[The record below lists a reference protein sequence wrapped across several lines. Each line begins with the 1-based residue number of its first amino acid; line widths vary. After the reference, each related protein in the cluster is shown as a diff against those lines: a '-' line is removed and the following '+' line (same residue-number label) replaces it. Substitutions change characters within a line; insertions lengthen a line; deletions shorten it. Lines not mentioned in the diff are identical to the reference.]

1 MAHDPT
7 PPHPLLVCADA
18 IEAALKEAAGVDPI
32 FMTLAD
38 KRVGLVRFAHLVN
51 LVEAVRMRVIAA
63 AEDVAAAEGHRDVA
77 SWLTHRTRADR
88 GSDRR
93 AQRLA
98 VELDTRWHQLA
109 AAVQDPGEGRVNLD
123 QAHVIARALGDV
135 SRALAEEPGV
145 GADQRADI
153 LAKAEVHLIEQAAD
167 FGPKELKRLG
177 ARILDVVAP
186 EFAEEANRRSLE
198 AQEAHARR
206 HTTLT
211 TQALGDGTTLIKA
224 RVPDQVAVRLV
235 THLEAF
241 TNPRRAHLANGG
253 AEGAEDSGC
262 GALAAA
268 GYGADGE
275 KLPYPM
281 RLGNA
286 FCSLLESLDP
296 KRLPLHG
303 GDATRIVVT
312 IPVDQLT
319 SGLGAGTLPDGTRM
333 TVGEVR
339 RLACTAGIVPAVL
352 GTDSHVLD
360 LGRTVRLHNGPQRTA
375 MGIRDKHCR
384 ADGCRI
390 PATWCEAHHLVP
402 WSEGGVTSA
411 DAGVL
416 LCAFHH
422 HLIHDPRYHHTRLAN
437 GDIRFTKRGGRA
449 GSRTRSPDLAVED
462 AHRDGVPHD
471 QDDQAPGQRDP

>member
-51 LVEAVRMRVIAA
+51 LVEAVRMRMIAA

-77 SWLTHRTRADR
+77 SWLTHRTRADQR
-88 GSDRR
+88 SDRR
-93 AQRLA
+93 AQHLA
-98 VELDTRWHQLA
+98 VELDTRWHHLA
-109 AAVQDPGEGRVNLD
+109 AAVQDPGEGWVNLD

-145 GADQRADI
+145 DADLTADI

-167 FGPKELKRLG
+167 YGPKELAKLG

-186 EFAEEANRRSLE
+186 EYADQVDQRSLE

-211 TQALGDGTTLIKA
+211 TTPLGDGTTLIKA
-224 RVPDQVAVRLV
+224 RVPDPVATRLV

-241 TNPRRAHLANGG
+241 TNPRRAHLA
-253 AEGAEDSGC
+253 EDADC
-262 GALAAA
+262 GAA
-268 GYGADGE
+268 GFGADGE

-281 RLGNA
+281 RLGYA
-286 FCSLLESLDP
+286 FCSLLETLDP

-312 IPVDQLT
+312 IPVDQLQ
-319 SGLGAGTLPDGTRM
+319 SGVGAGTLPDGTRM
-333 TVGEVR
+333 SVGEVR
-339 RLACTAGIVPAVL
+339 RLACTAGIIPAVL
-352 GTDSHVLD
+352 GTGSHVLD

-375 MGIRDKHCR
+375 MRIRDKHCR
-384 ADGCRI
+384 AEGCRI
-390 PATWCEAHHLVP
+390 PATWCEAHHWKA
-402 WSEGGVTSA
+402 WSAGGAT
-411 DAGVL
+411 DLDNGGM
-416 LCAFHH
+416 LCSFHH
-422 HLIHDPRYHHTRLAN
+422 HLIHDPRYHHTITPD
-437 GDIRFTKRGGRA
+437 GYVRFT
-449 GSRTRSPDLAVED
+449 SRT
-462 AHRDGVPHD
+462 
-471 QDDQAPGQRDP
+471 